1 MDAQRRQQLIDRVA
15 SRIAQMG
22 FIAPAILL
30 LEMNKPLAFL
40 GAQALLVAQPFLEL
54 GMSRADVNDLASIL
68 EDRAGID
75 ELINR
80 LEFYRNYPPL

>member
-15 SRIAQMG
+15 DRIAQMG
-22 FIAPAILL
+22 YIAPAILF

-40 GAQALLVAQPFLEL
+40 GAQALLVAQPFLDV

-68 EDRAGID
+68 EDRTGID
-75 ELINR
+75 DLITR
-80 LEFYRNYPPL
+80 LEFYRDHPFL